1 MPIDAYVLISHG
13 DYNDTEGI
21 GSSALGRWRGRAV
34 GTFDA
39 VIAIE
44 DESLDGIRG
53 QLGDIRRAAAGNIRT
68 DTLFAVRP
76 RPCQVKRTS
85 LPDGWMM
92 AFMLIDAAPHQ
103 TRNVLEDLRRMDP
116 DHVAAAAIVTGS
128 ADLLVELHAEDF
140 DGLLDHAE
148 LVGEIDGIRSTR
160 TTFVQPSEN
169 SPNRPDGQAS

>member
-21 GSSALGRWRGRAV
+21 GSSSLGRRRGRAV

-53 QLGDIRRAAAGNIRT
+53 QVGEIRKAASGNIRT

-76 RPCQVKRTS
+76 RPCLVKRTS

-103 TRNVLEDLRRMDP
+103 TRNVLEDLGRMDP
-116 DHVAAAAIVTGS
+116 DHVAAAA
-128 ADLLVELHAEDF
+128 
-140 DGLLDHAE
+140 
-148 LVGEIDGIRSTR
+148 
-160 TTFVQPSEN
+160 
-169 SPNRPDGQAS
+169 